1 MHYIEVQNI
10 TLTDTNAKRGDELL
24 HEAERVLSDVGLVY
38 IIPILKGYAVAFRKP
53 QLHLT

>member
-24 HEAERVLSDVGLVY
+24 HEAERVLRDVGLVY
-38 IIPILKGYAVAFRKP
+38 IIPILKGYAIAFRKP